1 MKGVNKMQ
9 DEVRDCG
16 CGCNNNG
23 GLFGGLFG
31 GNGCGCCDNS
41 ILFFILIFLLLFCG
55 GCGCNR

>member
-1 MKGVNKMQ
+1 MQ

-16 CGCNNNG
+16 CACNNNG

-41 ILFFILIFLLLFCG
+41 MLFFILIFLLLFCG